1 VVERNAECQW
11 RACRES
17 LTMSIRIRLLC
28 GALSFL
34 LSGAAL
40 GQIRIGQTTALT
52 GPASSAVNE
61 INIGAKLYL
70 SAVNAEGG
78 INGQQIELISLDDN
92 NKAATAAENAEK
104 LINDQR
110 VVGLFLSRGTPQ
122 TQAILPH
129 LASGRI
135 PLIAPSTGAMAL
147 HNPVNPWVFNVR
159 ASYQREAEVVV
170 RHLGLTGLD
179 KVALVYVN
187 DSFGEDAIQGAMKVF
202 KQASVTP
209 AMVQTVEREK
219 PNYAPLIRKLS
230 ELKPLGVVIIGS
242 PTSVIAGV
250 KAIRA
255 AGLRATVATLS
266 NNAAGGFISG
276 LGDDAG
282 NVIVS
287 QVFPSERRLAVPMI
301 AEASRMAAAKKVAQL
316 TPAMIEGFA
325 AAKVLVAG
333 LKRAEK
339 ESKVITRQSLKRGL
353 ESLERFDIG
362 GLEISYSASDHTGLD
377 FADLSIIGADG
388 TFRR

>member
-1 VVERNAECQW
+1 
-11 RACRES
+11 
-17 LTMSIRIRLLC
+17 MSTANRMLC
-28 GALSFL
+28 GAVAALGLL

-40 GQIRIGQTTALT
+40 AQIRIGQTTALT
-52 GPASSAVNE
+52 GPAAAAVNE

-70 SAVNAEGG
+70 NAVNADGG
-78 INGQQIELISLDDN
+78 INGQLIELVSLDDN

-104 LINDQR
+104 LVADQR
-110 VVGLFLSRGTPQ
+110 VVALFLSRGTPQ

-129 LASGRI
+129 LASGKI

-179 KVALVYVN
+179 KVALLYVN
-187 DSFGEDAIQGAMKVF
+187 DSFGEDAIQGAMRVF
-202 KQASVTP
+202 KQASATP
-209 AMVQTVEREK
+209 ALVQTVEREK
-219 PNYAPLIRKLS
+219 PNYGPIISKLT

-242 PTSVIAGV
+242 PTSVASGV
-250 KAIRA
+250 QAMRA
-255 AGLRATVATLS
+255 AGLKATVATLS
-266 NNAAGGFISG
+266 NNAAGGFVTA
-276 LGDDAG
+276 LGPDPG
-282 NVIVS
+282 SVIVS

-301 AEASRMAAAKKVAQL
+301 AEASRLAGAQKVAQL

-333 LKRAEK
+333 LRRAER
-339 ESKVITRQSLKRGL
+339 ENKVVTRQSLKRGL

-362 GLEISYSASDHTGLD
+362 GLEISYGPTDHSGLD
-377 FADLSIIGADG
+377 FADLSIIGPDG

>member
-1 VVERNAECQW
+1 
-11 RACRES
+11 
-17 LTMSIRIRLLC
+17 MIRPRMLC
-28 GALSFL
+28 GAV
-34 LSGAAL
+34 AAL
-40 GQIRIGQTTALT
+40 SLLFAEAALAQIRIGQTSALT
-52 GPASSAVNE
+52 GPASSAVSE

-70 SAVNAEGG
+70 NAVNADGG
-78 INGQQIELISLDDN
+78 INGQQIELVSLDDN
-92 NKAATAAENAEK
+92 NKAPAAAENAEK
-104 LINDQR
+104 LIADQR
-110 VVGLFLSRGTPQ
+110 VVALFLSRGTPQ

-129 LASGRI
+129 LATGRI

-147 HNPVNPWVFNVR
+147 HHPVNPWVFNVR

-179 KVALVYVN
+179 KVALLYVN

-202 KQASVTP
+202 KEASVTP
-209 AMVQTVEREK
+209 VMVQKVEREK
-219 PNYAPLIRKLS
+219 PNYAALIPKLT

-242 PTSVIAGV
+242 PTSVAAGV
-250 KAIRA
+250 QAMRA

-266 NNAAGGFISG
+266 NNAAGGFVTA
-276 LGDDAG
+276 LGPDPG
-282 NVIVS
+282 SVIVS

-301 AEASRMAAAKKVAQL
+301 AEASRLAATQKVAQM

-333 LKRAEK
+333 LRRAEK
-339 ESKVITRQSLKRGL
+339 DSKVITRQSLKRAL
-353 ESLERFDIG
+353 ESLERYDIG
-362 GLEISYSASDHTGLD
+362 GLEITYSATDHSGLD

>member
-1 VVERNAECQW
+1 MRPPN
-11 RACRES
+11 R
-17 LTMSIRIRLLC
+17 MLC
-28 GALSFL
+28 GAVAALSLL

-40 GQIRIGQTTALT
+40 AQIRIGQTTALT
-52 GPASSAVNE
+52 GPAASAVNE

-70 SAVNAEGG
+70 NAVNADGG
-78 INGQQIELISLDDN
+78 INGQLIELVSLDDN
-92 NKAATAAENAEK
+92 NKAATAADNAAQ
-104 LINDQR
+104 LVADQR
-110 VVGLFLSRGTPQ
+110 VVALFLSRGTPQ

-129 LASGRI
+129 LATGKI

-179 KVALVYVN
+179 KVALLYVN
-187 DSFGEDAIQGAMKVF
+187 DSFGEDAIQGAMRVF
-202 KQASVTP
+202 KQASATP
-209 AMVQTVEREK
+209 ALVQTVEREK
-219 PNYAPLIRKLS
+219 PNYAPLVSKLS

-242 PTSVIAGV
+242 PTSVAAGV
-250 KAIRA
+250 QAMRA
-255 AGLRATVATLS
+255 AGLKATVATLS
-266 NNAAGGFISG
+266 NNAAGGFVTA
-276 LGDDAG
+276 LGPDPG
-282 NVIVS
+282 SVIVS

-301 AEASRMAAAKKVAQL
+301 AEASRLAGAQKVAQL

-333 LKRAEK
+333 LRRAEK
-339 ESKVITRQSLKRGL
+339 ESKVVTRQSLKRGL

-362 GLEISYSASDHTGLD
+362 GLEISYSPTDHSGLD
-377 FADLSIIGADG
+377 FADLSIIGPDG

>member
-1 VVERNAECQW
+1 MR
-11 RACRES
+11 
-17 LTMSIRIRLLC
+17 TPIRISC
-28 GALSFL
+28 GAVAALTL
-34 LSGAAL
+34 LFSGAVFA
-40 GQIRIGQTTALT
+40 QIRIGQTSALT
-52 GPASSAVNE
+52 GPAASAVNE

-70 SAVNAEGG
+70 NAVNAEGG
-78 INGQQIELISLDDN
+78 INGQAIELVSMDDN
-92 NKAATAAENAEK
+92 NKAAAAADNAAQ
-104 LINDQR
+104 LIADQR
-110 VVGLFLSRGTPQ
+110 VVALFLSRGTPQ

-129 LASGRI
+129 LATGKI

-159 ASYQREAEVVV
+159 ASYQREAETVV

-179 KVALVYVN
+179 KVALLYVN

-209 AMVQTVEREK
+209 ALVQSFDRDK
-219 PNYAPLIRKLS
+219 PDYASVIPKLTQ
-230 ELKPLGVVIIGS
+230 LKPLGIVIVGS
-242 PTSVIAGV
+242 PTSVAAGI

-266 NNAAGGFISG
+266 NNAAAGFVTA
-276 LGDDAG
+276 LGDDASS
-282 NVIVS
+282 VIVS

-301 AEASRMAAAKKVAQL
+301 AEASRLAAAQKVQQL

-333 LKRAEK
+333 LRRAEK

-362 GLEISYSASDHTGLD
+362 GLEISYSPSDHSGLD
-377 FADLSIIGADG
+377 FADLSMIAADG
-388 TFRR
+388 SFRR